1 MLFACCKFAYMFAV
15 TVFVVVVVR
24 FNLFD
29 DRIKMGQIDIFLMCL
44 YDSELNWNSTNSNVR
59 QTFSLVECDLF
70 SFVDMGKN
78 VQFISWWTSKS
89 MWISNDTNCRS
100 CRTSVPYKRNK
111 KLLNGVLVLVPFIES
126 SVLFIRLLL
135 FKIRF
140 DRILDRLSGRTEN
153 KNNQGREMVEKRK
166 RA

>member
-78 VQFISWWTSKS
+78 VQFISW
-89 MWISNDTNCRS
+89 
-100 CRTSVPYKRNK
+100 
-111 KLLNGVLVLVPFIES
+111 
-126 SVLFIRLLL
+126 
-135 FKIRF
+135 
-140 DRILDRLSGRTEN
+140 
-153 KNNQGREMVEKRK
+153 
-166 RA
+166 